1 MANPEEK
8 INTLSDKIKISF
20 ILLFILFGFPPSL
33 CFLSHSPSP
42 FPQSTSAASWSPWKS
57 SEHQAL
63 VTPPAEIFGGTHRL
77 RLIDLNNK
85 IFSQGAHPVS
95 VTHTSALARSIPVH
109 LCVTKPTLA
118 RGSSSM
124 PILASTCVWKELL
137 DRLQLS
143 HRPRTKNSTTN
154 DELELKSAEDG
165 KNPAIVY
172 THKKNRESRREA
184 NGVNKVR
191 KRPER
196 RNKQRCLP

>member
-57 SEHQAL
+57 LEHQAL
-63 VTPPAEIFGGTHRL
+63 VTPLAEIFGGTHSL

-85 IFSQGAHPVS
+85 IFSQDAHRVS
-95 VTHTSALARSIPVH
+95 VTHTSALAQSIPSSSV
-109 LCVTKPTLA
+109 CNKADPC
-118 RGSSSM
+118 RSSSSM

-154 DELELKSAEDG
+154 DKLGLKPAEDG
-165 KNPAIVY
+165 KIPAIVY

-184 NGVNKVR
+184 NGGNKVR
-191 KRPER
+191 KRPKR
-196 RNKQRCLP
+196 RNKQRYLP